1 MNRCGPNSPI
11 EFWQSAGGSGK
22 IDDGHPD
29 AKTAIGWSET
39 RAETA
44 MREAKRRLDAVLKR
58 RESLVNVGG
67 SSPASVERDDDSFS
81 DADGGS
87 HHALRANTRP
97 IGDPRTNDDDD
108 DYDADAG
115 PFDDVKKRTPSR
127 VTRHAGFDPATP
139 SIDSGDPDRSGA
151 VAWVAVSL
159 FAAFAALVIRR
170 VRRRRRA
177 KRMEGSSPLA
187 SRLARRHAL

>member
-1 MNRCGPNSPI
+1 M
-11 EFWQSAGGSGK
+11 
-22 IDDGHPD
+22 
-29 AKTAIGWSET
+29 
-39 RAETA
+39 
-44 MREAKRRLDAVLKR
+44 
-58 RESLVNVGG
+58 
-67 SSPASVERDDDSFS
+67 
-81 DADGGS
+81 
-87 HHALRANTRP
+87 
-97 IGDPRTNDDDD
+97 
-108 DYDADAG
+108 
-115 PFDDVKKRTPSR
+115 KKRTPSR

-177 KRMEGSSPLA
+177 KRREGNSPLA